1 MPGPKGKNASRGFTL
16 VEILIVLGIMGIL
29 ASISIPNFRSYV
41 QKAEYASMMTTL
53 KYLMDGE
60 DFYILE
66 NDAFFKVNVPSGT
79 AMDVPELAYSFPDG
93 HKNRYRIQVVNN
105 SRRNRYKITVYCDF
119 DSDGDG
125 RDDRFT
131 AITNIVNGEVRKNI
145 LAEVAKWWEQ
155 SDDFKRGIGEYERV
169 INSKDWKFIQDLM
182 MGMQGIIAN
191 DILSKSFTTLETRT
205 RLLPRITELC

>member
-131 AITNIVNGEVRKNI
+131 AITNIVNGEVRKNRLI
-145 LAEVAKWWEQ
+145 VK
-155 SDDFKRGIGEYERV
+155 
-169 INSKDWKFIQDLM
+169 
-182 MGMQGIIAN
+182 
-191 DILSKSFTTLETRT
+191 TR
-205 RLLPRITELC
+205 